1 MRGRSSRSRYRPMA
15 LSLPRRHGIERF
27 AYGRLPAGW
36 RSCWKDTQQNVNGVA
51 FAPDG
56 TAVVSAGYD
65 ATVRIWPLPQPSSP
79 IVAELPAPLTCR
91 RRTCSTRSWR
101 SDQRIADAS
110 KLPENAV
117 MPSAET
123 ASARIGPPCPR
134 NCASAR
140 AQPVAVPASMTHQ
153 IRHLRERG
161 MLEVQA
167 SRGATMRGYTT
178 RSAANQRQL
187 GVVASR
193 IATPLKSRHAVSYR
207 ARQL

>member
-79 IVAELPAPLTCR
+79 IVAELPAPL
-91 RRTCSTRSWR
+91 
-101 SDQRIADAS
+101 
-110 KLPENAV
+110 NAV
-117 MPSAET
+117 ATAPDGEVAAGGADGHVYFLSPSGQRVGEAE
-123 ASARIGPPCPR
+123 ALPAPIG
-134 NCASAR
+134 
-140 AQPVAVPASMTHQ
+140 
-153 IRHLRERG
+153 
-161 MLEVQA
+161 
-167 SRGATMRGYTT
+167 
-178 RSAANQRQL
+178 
-187 GVVASR
+187 
-193 IATPLKSRHAVSYR
+193 R
-207 ARQL
+207 ARDFARRYAH